1 MAKRKNSA
9 RQNSFWKCSDESDMN
24 DLIESKWDSLIS
36 DVTLSQKQH
45 YSKEL
50 KQVNR
55 EYIHTYCA
63 KGQTFN
69 KKFKLDKTKTAK
81 MIEKI
86 WEKKAYQSAQNS
98 TSSTSSTE
106 NKGTVWIYNG
116 SKITGLAAKYQKI
129 LQEDGYEVKGV
140 GNATG
145 NIRSQTV
152 IYATKKKKA
161 NALKKYF
168 KNPLIQTADNMSSGA
183 SIEIVLGTDDDIQ

>member
-1 MAKRKNSA
+1 
-9 RQNSFWKCSDESDMN
+9 MN

-36 DVTLSQKQH
+36 DVTLGQKQH

-63 KGQTFN
+63 KGQMFN

-98 TSSTSSTE
+98 TSSISSTE